1 MTASRSFIPP
11 NEDQRLQALRR
22 YEILDTPPDRAFDR
36 IVGLAARLLK
46 VPIAIISLVDSD
58 RIWFKAA
65 HGVEARQTAR
75 EPGLCASAILFDA
88 PWIVSDAKTDPR
100 VLANPLVACESG
112 LRFYT
117 GIPLKTSDGYRLGT
131 LSVLDYQPRCI
142 SSEEI
147 ANLQD
152 LAAMVMDEMELRLA
166 SRCVLRSAAQIRAQG
181 SSIAEVQRVLDS
193 ESQRRF
199 ALDAAQIGDW
209 DMDIATRRVCG
220 SARFVECFG
229 YHTEPI
235 DLSFD
240 SLMAQVHPDE
250 RAQLADQFYQS
261 MNGDGLLDHEYRVIW
276 PDHSMHW
283 LWCRGRFYCDL
294 AGRELHASG
303 VVSDITERKQNEEKM
318 AHLVLI
324 MEKITTPV
332 MLTDAAGKI
341 KWVNAPFELLT
352 GHHMAEILGKKP
364 GNFLQGPD
372 TDRNTIAAMHEAIAA
387 CRSFEVEILNYHKSG
402 RQFWQQLKVDPV
414 FDDRGNLT
422 SFVAVQSDITERK
435 NFESRLWRNAN
446 FDALTGLPNRRLFWD
461 RLDHEVRQAHRNGA
475 MAALFFIDLDRFKEI
490 NDLFGHEVGD
500 KLLKD
505 VAARIDSC
513 VRESDTL
520 ARIGGDEF
528 TLILSGLENTHYAE
542 RIARKIINALSRPFP
557 CGKAPLFISASIGI
571 ALYPDDGKDAPEL
584 FRNADQAMYTAKSGG
599 RNQFCYFTR
608 SMQEVALMRLRTGR
622 DLRDAM
628 HLEQLKVFFQPVVEL
643 PSGRIVKAE
652 ALLRW
657 QHPTRGLIDPAEFIP
672 LAEDLGL
679 IYEIGEWV
687 FQQTSHWAD
696 LYSRDCGWAFQISV
710 NASPLQF
717 SHQARAMNWP
727 AQMQA
732 KGLPCSLISIE
743 ITEGVLLKDSPTV
756 TNALRDCRKAGMEI
770 ALDDFGTGYSSM
782 SYLVKF
788 GLDYLKIDQSFVKD
802 FCNADSRTIAETIIV
817 MGHKLGLKI
826 IGEGIETEAQRE
838 MLAQAGCDYGQGFL
852 FSRALPPLEFE
863 ALLRAD
869 RMRAGLSAPAGG

>member
-11 NEDQRLQALRR
+11 DEDQRLQALLR

-46 VPIAIISLVDSD
+46 APIAIISLVDSE

-65 HGVEARQTAR
+65 HGIDARQTTR

-88 PWIVSDAKTDPR
+88 PWIVSDARTDPR
-100 VLANPLVACESG
+100 ALANPLVACEAG
-112 LRFYT
+112 FRFYA
-117 GIPLKTSDGYRLGT
+117 GIPLKTSDSYRLGT
-131 LSVLDYQPRCI
+131 LCVLDYQPRNI
-142 SSEEI
+142 DSEEI
-147 ANLQD
+147 ATLKD
-152 LAAMVMDEMELRLA
+152 LAAMVMDEMELRLV
-166 SRCVLRSAAQIRAQG
+166 SRRAIRFAAQLREQG
-181 SSIAEVQRVLDS
+181 SNLAEVQKVLDS
-193 ESQRRF
+193 QAQRRF

-209 DMDIATRRVCG
+209 DLDVSTRQVCG
-220 SARFVECFG
+220 SAHFAECFG
-229 YHTEPI
+229 YSTVPT
-235 DLSFD
+235 DLTFD
-240 SLMAQVHPDE
+240 SLVAEVHPDE
-250 RAQLADQFYQS
+250 RVQLVDKFYQS

-276 PDHSMHW
+276 PDHSTHW

-294 AGRELHASG
+294 AGRELHAAG
-303 VVSDITERKQNEEKM
+303 VVSEITERKQSEEKM

-324 MEKITTPV
+324 MEKITTSV
-332 MLTDAAGKI
+332 MLTDAECKI
-341 KWVNAPFELLT
+341 KWVNAPFESLT
-352 GHHMAEILGKKP
+352 GYRIADILGKKP
-364 GNFLQGPD
+364 GEFLQGPD
-372 TDRNTIAAMHEAIAA
+372 TDRDTIATMHEAIVAR
-387 CRSFEVEILNYHKSG
+387 RSFDVEILNYHKSG

-461 RLDHEVRQAHRNGA
+461 RLDHEVRHAHRNGT

-528 TLILSGLENTHYAE
+528 TLILSELENTQYAE

-557 CGKAPLFISASIGI
+557 CGKAPLVISASIGI
-571 ALYPDDGKDAPEL
+571 ALYPADGKDAPEL

-628 HLEQLKVFFQPVVEL
+628 NPEQLKVFFQPIVAL

-657 QHPTRGLIDPAEFIP
+657 QHPTRGLIEPSEFIP

-687 FQQTSHWAD
+687 FQQASHWAD
-696 LYSRDCGWAFQISV
+696 VYSRHCGSVFQISV
-710 NASPLQF
+710 NTSPLQF
-717 SHQARAMNWP
+717 SHQARPINWP
-727 AQMQA
+727 AQMKA
-732 KGLPCSLISIE
+732 KGLSCSLISVE
-743 ITEGVLLKDSPTV
+743 ITEGVLLKDSPAV
-756 TNALRDCRKAGMEI
+756 TSALRYCRDAGMEI

-782 SYLVKF
+782 AYLVKF

-802 FCNADSRTIAETIIV
+802 FHNADSRTIAETIIV
-817 MGHKLGLKI
+817 MGHKLGLKS

-838 MLAQAGCDYGQGFL
+838 MLAEAGCDFGQGFL

-863 ALLRAD
+863 ALLHAD
-869 RMRAGLSAPAGG
+869 RMRDGVRAPACG